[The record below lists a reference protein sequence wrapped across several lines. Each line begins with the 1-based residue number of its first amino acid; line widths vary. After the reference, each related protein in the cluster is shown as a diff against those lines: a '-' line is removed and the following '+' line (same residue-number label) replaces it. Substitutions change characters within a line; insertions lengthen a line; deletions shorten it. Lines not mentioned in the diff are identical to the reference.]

1 MFRVNTEKN
10 SVLGKNLTI
19 NGGKPIRDGF
29 LVFGSP
35 LIEEEEIEEV
45 VDSLRSGWLSTGP
58 KVAKFEEMFKEYI
71 GCQHSMAVNSCTAG
85 LHLAMLVSGVE
96 AGDEVITSPMT
107 FAATANV
114 IAHVGAKPLFVDID
128 KTTMNIDPNLIER
141 RITRKTKA
149 IVPVHFAGRS
159 CEMDVIL
166 DIAKRHNLLV
176 IEDAAHAV
184 EAIYKSKR
192 IGNIGDLTA
201 FSFYVTKNIVTG
213 EGGMVTTN
221 NPEWAEKIERY
232 ALHGLS
238 KGAWRRYSD
247 EGFKHYQVIYPGYKY
262 NMMDIQAAL
271 GIHQLSRVEKYLRRR
286 EEIWQRYD
294 AAFSDLPAV
303 IPAVA
308 EPNTR
313 HARHL
318 YTLLLNIDQ
327 LGISRDSFQQALYY
341 ENIGTGIHF
350 ISLHLHPFYKNTYG
364 YIKGDFPNAE
374 HVSDRTISLPLS
386 AKLSDDDVEDV
397 VNAVRKII
405 LKSYNTCKFPS
416 SVTRK
421 NVEKRKSREK
431 IF

>member
-1 MFRVNTEKN
+1 MKTNSLPRGIKVKDAEKQHKIAV
-10 SVLGKNLTI
+10 SPRR
-19 NGGKPIRDGF
+19 PIREKF

-35 LIEEEEIEEV
+35 MIEEPEINEV

-71 GCQHSMAVNSCTAG
+71 GCQYALAVNSCTAG
-85 LHLAMLVSGVE
+85 LHLAMLVSGVRL
-96 AGDEVITSPMT
+96 GDEVITTPMT

-114 IAHVGAKPLFVDID
+114 VVHVGAKPIFVDID
-128 KTTMNIDPNLIER
+128 KSTMNIDPNLIER
-141 RITRKTKA
+141 KITRRTKA
-149 IVPVHFAGRS
+149 IIPVHFAGRP
-159 CEMDVIL
+159 CDMDATME
-166 DIAKRHNLLV
+166 IANRHNLLV

-184 EAIYKSKR
+184 EAKYKGKK
-192 IGNIGDLTA
+192 IGNIGHLTA
-201 FSFYVTKNIVTG
+201 FSFYVTKNVVTG

-221 NPEWAEKIERY
+221 NSEWAEKIERY

-271 GIHQLSRVEKYLRRR
+271 GIHQLSRVEKYLKRR

-294 AAFSDLPAV
+294 EAFSDLPV
-303 IPAVA
+303 IIPAPP

-318 YTLLLNIDQ
+318 YTLLLDIEQFGVD
-327 LGISRDSFQQALYY
+327 RDSFQQALYY

-364 YIKGDFPNAE
+364 YKRGDFPNAE
-374 HVSDRTISLPLS
+374 FISDRTISLPLS
-386 AKLSDDDVEDV
+386 AKLSNEDVEDV
-397 VNAVRKII
+397 VRAVKKII
-405 LKSYNTCKFPS
+405 TTFN
-416 SVTRK
+416 R
-421 NVEKRKSREK
+421 
-431 IF
+431 